1 MLAPLRISPFQV
13 FAQWSQLENLHKGL
27 LISLE
32 EGCLR
37 PGADPVGPGEQLP
50 LTRESPEKLAE
61 IFTRHAPFL
70 KMYGGAERETG
81 MGGRDREETE
91 KRDTVVERRWRRDG
105 EEMDTR
111 RERKRMVYPAALY
124 TYVYCVDRMCDALQ
138 NI

>member
-1 MLAPLRISPFQV
+1 MFGTPSYLPFQV

-70 KMYGGAERETG
+70 KMYEYSGEERETG
-81 MGGRDREETE
+81 IGIG
-91 KRDTVVERRWRRDG
+91 KRQ
-105 EEMDTR
+105 R
-111 RERKRMVYPAALY
+111 REGE
-124 TYVYCVDRMCDALQ
+124 DR
-138 NI
+138 